1 MFRPYCCNRKII
13 CFIKAL
19 AVLLLLLCTSV
30 HAAKQKITL
39 TLQDIEIAEVMNMLS
54 QQQQVNIVLTEG
66 VQGKV
71 SVNLYNM
78 ELLDVIH
85 AISQAAGYEVEKHR
99 NTYFIVK
106 HEDVG
111 RYGDSGLTE
120 IRSFK
125 VQYTDPAEVETILKK
140 HLSNYGKITLLS
152 KRKILVVEDLPP
164 FLKKIEKLLAA
175 IDIEPRQILIEA
187 KILEVT
193 LTDDESFG
201 VDWTYFFDIQDGI
214 GRLGTQQLASL
225 TKPGL
230 FLDFLGPNMKVAL
243 DALKQRGRLRTLST
257 PTLLAMEDQT
267 AETQVGT
274 RLGYSVTTT
283 INQVTSESIE
293 FLETGIIL
301 KVTPTVDQQ
310 GMIMLDIHP
319 EVSEGTVSDDG
330 IPSKSTTQIS
340 TQMLVSDGQTVFLG
354 GLIRRNITESTE
366 GVPILGDMPIIGA
379 AFSNKSDRLAATE
392 IVVLITPTI
401 VNFSGNKTNA
411 RAIGLIDR
419 HEKILI
425 REEQQVEAEIIE
437 YIDGK
442 KTINKEQ
449 PADKKAEEKSENK
462 KTVNEVSSGGTG
474 VWILDQ

>member
-1 MFRPYCCNRKII
+1 MFRPYCNNRKTAA
-13 CFIKAL
+13 FIPAL
-19 AVLLLLLCTSV
+19 ALLLLLLCSSV

-85 AISQAAGYEVEKHR
+85 AISRAAGYEVEKHR
-99 NTYFIVK
+99 GTYFIVE

-125 VQYTDPAEVETILKK
+125 VQYTNPAEVETILKN
-140 HLSNYGKITLLS
+140 HLSSYGKITLLNE
-152 KRKILVVEDLPP
+152 RKILVVEDLPS

-193 LTDDESFG
+193 LTDEESFG
-201 VDWTYFFDIQDGI
+201 VDWTYFFDIQDGV
-214 GRLGTQQLASL
+214 GRLGTQQLSTLA
-225 TKPGL
+225 KPGL
-230 FLDFLGPNMKVAL
+230 FLDFLGPNLKVAL

-319 EVSEGTVSDDG
+319 EVSDGTVSDDG
-330 IPSKSTTQIS
+330 IPSKTTTQIS

-366 GVPILGDMPIIGA
+366 GVPILGDMPFIGA

-392 IVVLITPTI
+392 IIVLITPTI
-401 VNFSGNKTNA
+401 VNFRSNAENA
-411 RAIGLIDR
+411 RAIGLVDQ
-419 HEKILI
+419 HEKRLT

-437 YIDGK
+437 FIDDK
-442 KTINKEQ
+442 KTINKK
-449 PADKKAEEKSENK
+449 PADQKTEKKADEKSAN
-462 KTVNEVSSGGTG
+462 TVSSSDTG